1 MRGQAV
7 WDRYLTDADFTFHDR
22 DSLMTDRLTGKTA
35 FVTAAGQ
42 GIGRAAAEAFVRE
55 GARVI
60 ATDIDEALLADVA
73 KATGCE
79 THRLD
84 VTDANAVTAAARA
97 AGAVQILFNGAGYVH
112 AGTILDCDEK
122 AFEFSFDL
130 NVRAMYRMIRAFLP
144 AMLDSA
150 ATGKGTGSIINVA
163 SVAGSIKGAP
173 NRFVYG
179 ATKAAVIGM
188 TKSIAADF
196 ITKGVRCNAICPG
209 TVESPSLRERM
220 AALARSTDQT
230 IEQAEAWFVARQPMG
245 RVGTTAEIAALAV
258 YLASDESAFTTGT
271 AQIIDGGW
279 SN

>member
-1 MRGQAV
+1 M
-7 WDRYLTDADFTFHDR
+7 
-22 DSLMTDRLTGKTA
+22 SKRLEGKTA

-42 GIGRAAAEAFVRE
+42 GIGRATAEAFVRE

-60 ATDIDEALLADVA
+60 ATDINEALLAELA

-84 VTDANAVTAAARA
+84 VTDANAVTAAAKA
-97 AGAVQILFNGAGYVH
+97 AGTVNILFNGAGYVH

-122 AFEFSFDL
+122 AFDFSFDL
-130 NVRAMYRMIRAFLP
+130 NVRAMYRMTRAFLP
-144 AMLDSA
+144 AMLE
-150 ATGKGTGSIINVA
+150 GGGGSIINVA

-196 ITKGVRCNAICPG
+196 ITRGVRCNAICPG
-209 TVESPSLRERM
+209 TVESPSLRDRM
-220 AALARSTDQT
+220 AALAQATDQT

-245 RVGTTAEIAALAV
+245 RVGRTDEIAALAV
-258 YLASDESAFTTGT
+258 YLASDESGFTTGT